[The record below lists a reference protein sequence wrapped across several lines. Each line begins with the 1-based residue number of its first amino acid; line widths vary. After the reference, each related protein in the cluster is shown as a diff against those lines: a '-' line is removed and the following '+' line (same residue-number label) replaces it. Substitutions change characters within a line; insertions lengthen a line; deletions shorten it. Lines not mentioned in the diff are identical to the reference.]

1 MKDLIRNSIYQGKNM
16 FRDISFTFWG
26 LMYPIILAGFF
37 YIAFSGITNA
47 ELETINIGIE
57 KDNPVVAILEQIEVV
72 NVVMLEES
80 EVESSLESEVIDGF
94 IKADFN
100 IIVDKS
106 GLNQT
111 VIKGISDQILQ
122 TMSLGESI
130 VNLDFSV
137 DYLSSKTQQANG
149 ILVIFYSLIAMVSTY
164 GVFPGIEA
172 VVLSQANLSNLGARI
187 NITPIKKS
195 TLLISGMIV
204 GLLLNLASNILL
216 FVFLQFI
223 LKLNLFTNL
232 GYSSIFI
239 ILGNIFGISL
249 GLFIGSS
256 NKKSPGVKVMISIM
270 VTMFLSFLS
279 GLMSPDMKVLIEKNV
294 PLLSK
299 LNPIA
304 IITNSL
310 YKINL
315 LENTKNLTQGMIL
328 LIVYSLILVSV
339 SYLFLRRSQY
349 DSI

>member
-1 MKDLIRNSIYQGKNM
+1 MKQLIRNSIYQGKNM
-16 FRDISFTFWG
+16 FRDITFTFWG
-26 LMYPIILAGFF
+26 LIYPIILAGFF

-47 ELETINIGIE
+47 ELETINIGID
-57 KDNPVVAILEQIEVV
+57 KGNPVVSILEQIEVV
-72 NVVMLEES
+72 NVVMIEES
-80 EVESSLESEVIDGF
+80 EVATSLESEIIDGF

-122 TMSLGESI
+122 TISLGQSI

-137 DYLSSKTQQANG
+137 DYLKNTRQQANG

-172 VVLSQANLSNLGARI
+172 VALSKANLSNLGARI
-187 NITPIKKS
+187 NITPLKKS

-204 GLLLNLASNILL
+204 GLLINIVSNILL
-216 FVFLQFI
+216 IFFLQYV

-232 GYSSIFI
+232 AYSSIFI
-239 ILGNIFGISL
+239 ILGNVFGISL

-256 NKKSPGVKVMISIM
+256 NKKSAVVKTMISIM
-270 VTMFLSFLS
+270 VTLFLSFLS

-294 PLLSK
+294 PLLSR

-315 LENTKNLTQGMIL
+315 LENTKNLSQGMIL
-328 LIVYSLILVSV
+328 LAVYSLILMSI
-339 SYLFLRRSQY
+339 SYLFLRRNQY

>member
-1 MKDLIRNSIYQGKNM
+1 M
-16 FRDISFTFWG
+16 FRDITFTFWG
-26 LMYPIILAGFF
+26 LIYPIILAGFF

-47 ELETINIGIE
+47 ELETINIGID
-57 KDNPVVAILEQIEVV
+57 KGNPVVSILEEIEVV
-72 NVVMLEES
+72 NVVMIEES
-80 EVESSLESEVIDGF
+80 EVAKSLESEIIDGF

-100 IIVDKS
+100 IIVYKS

-122 TMSLGESI
+122 TISLGKSI

-137 DYLSSKTQQANG
+137 DYLKSKTQQANG

-172 VVLSQANLSNLGARI
+172 VALSQANLSNLGARI
-187 NITPIKKS
+187 NITPLKKS

-204 GLLLNLASNILL
+204 GLLINIVSNILL
-216 FVFLQFI
+216 IFFLQYV

-232 GYSSIFI
+232 AYSSIFI
-239 ILGNIFGISL
+239 ILGNVFGISL

-256 NKKSPGVKVMISIM
+256 NKKSVGVKTMISIM
-270 VTMFLSFLS
+270 VTLFLSFLS

-294 PLLSK
+294 PLLSR

-315 LENTKNLTQGMIL
+315 LENTKNLSQGIIL
-328 LIVYSLILVSV
+328 LAVYSLILMSI
-339 SYLFLRRSQY
+339 SYLFLRRNQY

>member
-1 MKDLIRNSIYQGKNM
+1 MKDLMRNSIYQGKNM

-47 ELETINIGIE
+47 ELESINIGIE
-57 KDNPVVAILEQIEVV
+57 NDNPIISILEEIEVV
-72 NVVMLEES
+72 NVLMLEES
-80 EVESSLESEVIDGF
+80 EVKGSLEAEKIHGF
-94 IKADFN
+94 IKSDLN

-106 GLNQT
+106 GLKQT

-130 VNLDFSV
+130 GNLDFTV
-137 DYLSSKTQQANG
+137 NYLRSKTQQANG
-149 ILVIFYSLIAMVSTY
+149 LLVIFYSLIAMVSTY

-195 TLLISGMIV
+195 TLLKSGMLV
-204 GLLLNLASNILL
+204 GLLINIGSNVLL
-216 FVFLQFI
+216 LLFLQFV

-232 GYSSIFI
+232 AYSSIFI

-256 NKKSPGVKVMISIM
+256 NKKSPGVKTMISIM

-279 GLMSPDMKVLIEKNV
+279 GLMSPNIKVLIDKNI
-294 PLLSK
+294 PILSK

-315 LENTKNLTQGMIL
+315 LENTKDLTQGMVL
-328 LIVYSLILVSV
+328 LIVYSLILMSI
-339 SYLFLRRSQY
+339 SYMFLRRNQY

>member
-1 MKDLIRNSIYQGKNM
+1 MKDLMRNSIYQGKNM

-47 ELETINIGIE
+47 ELESINIGIE
-57 KDNPVVAILEQIEVV
+57 NDNPIISILEEIEVV
-72 NVVMLEES
+72 NVLMLEES
-80 EVESSLESEVIDGF
+80 EVKGSLEAEKIHGF
-94 IKADFN
+94 IKSDLN

-106 GLNQT
+106 GLKQT

-130 VNLDFSV
+130 GNLDFTV
-137 DYLSSKTQQANG
+137 NYLRSKRQQANG
-149 ILVIFYSLIAMVSTY
+149 LLVIFYSLIAMVSTY

-187 NITPIKKS
+187 NISPIKKS
-195 TLLISGMIV
+195 TLLKSGMLV
-204 GLLLNLASNILL
+204 GLLINIGSNILL
-216 FVFLQFI
+216 LVFLQFV

-232 GYSSIFI
+232 AYSSIFI

-256 NKKSPGVKVMISIM
+256 NKKSPGVKTMISIM

-279 GLMSPDMKVLIEKNV
+279 GLMSPNIKVLIDKNI
-294 PLLSK
+294 PILSK

-315 LENTKNLTQGMIL
+315 LENTKDLTQGMVL
-328 LIVYSLILVSV
+328 LIVYSLILMSI
-339 SYLFLRRSQY
+339 SYMFLRRNQY

>member
-1 MKDLIRNSIYQGKNM
+1 M
-16 FRDISFTFWG
+16 FRDITFTFWG
-26 LMYPIILAGFF
+26 LIYPIILAGFF

-47 ELETINIGIE
+47 ELETINIGID
-57 KDNPVVAILEQIEVV
+57 KGNPVVSILEEIEVV
-72 NVVMLEES
+72 NVVMIEES
-80 EVESSLESEVIDGF
+80 EVAKSLESEIIDGF

-122 TMSLGESI
+122 TISLGQSI

-137 DYLSSKTQQANG
+137 DYLKNTRQQANG

-172 VVLSQANLSNLGARI
+172 VALSQANLSNLGARI
-187 NITPIKKS
+187 NITPLKKS
-195 TLLISGMIV
+195 TLLLSGMIV
-204 GLLLNLASNILL
+204 GLLINIVSNILL
-216 FVFLQFI
+216 IFFLQYV

-232 GYSSIFI
+232 AYSSIFI
-239 ILGNIFGISL
+239 ILGNVFGISL

-256 NKKSPGVKVMISIM
+256 NKKSAVVKTMISIM
-270 VTMFLSFLS
+270 VTLFLSFLS

-294 PLLSK
+294 PLLSR

-310 YKINL
+310 YKINI
-315 LENTKNLTQGMIL
+315 LENTKNLSQGMIL
-328 LIVYSLILVSV
+328 LAVYSLILMSI
-339 SYLFLRRSQY
+339 SYLFLRRNQY